1 MALFSQFSSWEN
13 HFGFSFRAPE
23 VPEPRILESGF
34 LMKKSEKKDHSFLG
48 SKRRIFEFIYSE
60 SLHPYQKIT

>member
-1 MALFSQFSSWEN
+1 MALFSHFSSWEN

-23 VPEPRILESGF
+23 VESGF

-48 SKRRIFEFIYSE
+48 CKGTIFEFIYSE
-60 SLHPYQKIT
+60 SLHPYQKQKIT